1 MVFAGDLDPRNNIR
15 ENFLFPGTNT
25 WSKMSILKYM
35 QVHRAS
41 ELPNPEGSLSKTL
54 SAASICCVNE
64 EVRMV
69 KEAAAKLHSIVVHSV
84 VWLPITV

>member
-1 MVFAGDLDPRNNIR
+1 
-15 ENFLFPGTNT
+15 
-25 WSKMSILKYM
+25 MSILKYV

-69 KEAAAKLHSIVVHSV
+69 KEAAAKLHSVVVHSV